1 GEDEAGAEDRP
12 RLEPRRRPD
21 LVHAAGHVP
30 EGDGGPRHQAADE
43 AAAGLVVAGE
53 EQPEGAHLQGVEH
66 HPHRAVEQ
74 DEPVQAS
81 ASCFSMWW
89 GRRLARASAT
99 APMAAAA
106 STVISPMV
114 SRPRKSTRITF
125 TTLPAWPPGR
135 PRSATAPATG
145 PAARPV

>member
-1 GEDEAGAEDRP
+1 
-12 RLEPRRRPD
+12 RRPD

-125 TTLPAWPPGR
+125 TTFRPWPSGSARSTISPEMGSAVRLVPA
-135 PRSATAPATG
+135 
-145 PAARPV
+145 